1 MKFTRSLLLLLGLLL
16 AWAPSLRAH
25 ETLIGVLNVIETAPG
40 SYDARWNFRSDVG
53 MATPVAR
60 WPEHCSFE
68 DPVLECGERG
78 LTGTISVGDL
88 GVRYSGVVIR
98 LKTLGGPL
106 RSFTLSGSQPNVT
119 LSADGSVPWAAA
131 AVAYIP
137 IGVEH
142 ILLGVDHLM
151 FVLGLMWLVAT
162 TRMLLA
168 TITAFTIAH
177 SLTLAAATLGW
188 LGVQERPVNAVIAL
202 SIVFVSVEV
211 IKYRRGQASL
221 TTRYPWL
228 VAFAFGLLHG
238 LGFAGALTT
247 LGLTSE
253 AVLPALLFFNVGV
266 ELGQIAFVFLV
277 LALRRAHRALEATPR
292 GVMAAIPVYLAGTL
306 AMIWFIERL
315 TMMVETG

>member
-1 MKFTRSLLLLLGLLL
+1 MSTLRASLCWLVALL
-16 AWAPSLRAH
+16 AISLPAAAH
-25 ETLIGVLNVIETAPG
+25 ETLIGVLNIIETAPG
-40 SYDARWNFRSDVG
+40 SYSARWNFRSDLG
-53 MATPVAR
+53 YATPVAR
-60 WPEHCSFE
+60 WPAHCRFE
-68 DPVLECGERG
+68 DPVLECGEQK
-78 LTGTISVGDL
+78 LTGTISVDDL

-98 LKTLGGPL
+98 LKTLEGPL

-119 LSADGSVPWAAA
+119 LSADGSVPWTAA
-131 AVAYIP
+131 AVSYVP

-202 SIVFVSVEV
+202 SIVFVAVEV
-211 IKYRRGQASL
+211 IKFRRGQASL
-221 TTRYPWL
+221 TTQYPWL

-238 LGFAGALTT
+238 LGFAGALTK
-247 LGLTSE
+247 LGLTPE
-253 AVLPALLFFNVGV
+253 AVVPALLFFNVGV
-266 ELGQIAFVFLV
+266 EVGQLAFVFLV
-277 LALRRAHRALEATPR
+277 LALRRAHRSLQATPA
-292 GVMAAIPVYLAGTL
+292 GVLASIPVYLAGTL
-306 AMIWFIERL
+306 AMIWFLERIAML
-315 TMMVETG
+315 VETA